1 MYFKAAK
8 TKSSSCGDYRKIIK
22 RKEDNEK
29 IKDSA
34 FYSDDVIYIDVR
46 DISFIRIDCDKKTGE
61 FRIFI

>member
-8 TKSSSCGDYRKIIK
+8 TKSYTCGDYRRIIK
-22 RKEDNEK
+22 REEDNEN

-34 FYSDDVIYIDVR
+34 FDSDDVIYIYVR

-61 FRIFI
+61 FHIFV